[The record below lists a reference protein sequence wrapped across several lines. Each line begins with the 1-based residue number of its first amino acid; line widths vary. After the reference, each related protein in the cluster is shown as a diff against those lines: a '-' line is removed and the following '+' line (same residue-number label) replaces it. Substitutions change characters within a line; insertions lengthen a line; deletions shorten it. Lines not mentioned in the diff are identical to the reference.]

1 MKSKN
6 NFNQLKLKEIISKI
20 LKINLGKIPNNLN
33 RDNCKNWDS
42 MNHVRLIL
50 EIEKEFGFKID
61 NNDAIDLVSLETLVK
76 FLDSK

>member
-6 NFNQLKLKEIISKI
+6 NFNQLKLKKIISKI

-76 FLDSK
+76 FLDNK